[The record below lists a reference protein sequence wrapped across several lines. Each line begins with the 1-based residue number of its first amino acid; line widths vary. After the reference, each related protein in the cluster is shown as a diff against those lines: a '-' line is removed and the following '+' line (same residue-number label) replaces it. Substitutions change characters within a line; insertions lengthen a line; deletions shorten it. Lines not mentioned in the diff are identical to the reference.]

1 MKNIKNF
8 IAEKYKNNPEY
19 TAVAEDIYQMGNEYV
34 TSFSFEPE
42 PEIGEEKIGGLFA
55 PYLLEDLLDTYS
67 LYISDFYDALNK
79 NNEQECF
86 FEVAG
91 DLEEVKQCREI
102 IGKHVY
108 HQTIDEDGEEYIT
121 LTIE

>member
-42 PEIGEEKIGGLFA
+42 IGEEKLVTCLPRICLK
-55 PYLLEDLLDTYS
+55 T
-67 LYISDFYDALNK
+67 
-79 NNEQECF
+79 C
-86 FEVAG
+86 
-91 DLEEVKQCREI
+91 
-102 IGKHVY
+102 
-108 HQTIDEDGEEYIT
+108 
-121 LTIE
+121 